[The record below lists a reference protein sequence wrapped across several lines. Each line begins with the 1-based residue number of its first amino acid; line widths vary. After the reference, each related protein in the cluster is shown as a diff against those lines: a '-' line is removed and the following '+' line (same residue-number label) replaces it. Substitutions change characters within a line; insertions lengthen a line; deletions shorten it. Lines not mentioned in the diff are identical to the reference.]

1 MPPRKIKNIL
11 INLIIWMSSFLSL
24 SCINPFAPKLE
35 KEIGAEMCN
44 DLSNREHVLCTF
56 RNAYTFKDTTLY
68 GSLLDPNFTFRY
80 RDYDRGIDIIW
91 GRDDE
96 MRTTA
101 GLFQSVQSLS
111 LVWNRIISE
120 RFEDTVWTIIRGF
133 NLTITF
139 NPADIEHVNGYAN
152 MTFSR
157 TGIAD
162 NWKLYAWQD
171 ESNF

>member
-1 MPPRKIKNIL
+1 MKNIL
-11 INLIIWMSSFLSL
+11 INLIWMSSFLSL

-35 KEIGAEMCN
+35 KEFGAEMCN
-44 DLSNREHVLCTF
+44 DLSNLENVFCTF
-56 RNAYTFKDTTLY
+56 RNAYTFKDTALY
-68 GSLLDPNFTFRY
+68 GSLIDPYFTFRY
-80 RDYDRGIDIIW
+80 RDYDRGIDITW

-111 LVWNRIISE
+111 LVWNKEIKLRE
-120 RFEDTVWTIIRGF
+120 EDTVLTIVRGF

-139 NPADIEHVNGYAN
+139 NPADIEHVGGYAN
-152 MTFSR
+152 MTFVR
-157 TGIAD
+157 PKKAD
-162 NWKLYAWQD
+162 AWKLYTWQD

>member
-1 MPPRKIKNIL
+1 MKNI
-11 INLIIWMSSFLSL
+11 IIHIIWMISFLRL

-35 KEIGAEMCN
+35 KEFGTEMCS
-44 DLSNREHVLCTF
+44 DLTKLENVFCTF
-56 RNAYTFKDTTLY
+56 RNAYTFKDTALY

-80 RDYDRGIDIIW
+80 RDYERGIDVIW

-101 GLFQSVQSLS
+101 GLFQSVQALS
-111 LVWNRIISE
+111 LVWNKYISIKDD
-120 RFEDTVWTIIRGF
+120 DTVGTIVRGF

-139 NPADIEHVNGYAN
+139 NPADIEHVDGYAN
-152 MTFSR
+152 MTFVR
-157 TGIAD
+157 PETTGV
-162 NWKLYAWQD
+162 WKLYTWKD

>member
-1 MPPRKIKNIL
+1 
-11 INLIIWMSSFLSL
+11 MSSFLSL

-35 KEIGAEMCN
+35 KEFGSEMCN
-44 DLSNREHVLCTF
+44 DLSNLEHVFCTF

-68 GSLLDPNFTFRY
+68 GLLLDQNFTFRY
-80 RDYDRGIDIIW
+80 RDYDRGIDITW

-101 GLFQSVQSLS
+101 GLFKSVQSLS

-120 RFEDTVWTIIRGF
+120 RLGDTVQTIVRGF

-139 NPADIEHVNGYAN
+139 NPADIERIDGYAN
-152 MTFSR
+152 MTFAR
-157 TGIAD
+157 PKKTDA
-162 NWKLYAWQD
+162 WKLYTWRD

>member
-1 MPPRKIKNIL
+1 MPSSNVKNIL
-11 INLIIWMSSFLSL
+11 IHIIWMSSCLSL

-35 KEIGAEMCN
+35 TEFGEEMCN
-44 DLSNREHVLCTF
+44 DLSNIKNVFCTF
-56 RNAYTFKDTTLY
+56 RNAYTFKDTALY

-80 RDYDRGIDIIW
+80 RDYDRGIDITW

-101 GLFQSVQSLS
+101 GLFHSVQSLS
-111 LVWNRIISE
+111 LVWNKYISIKE
-120 RFEDTVWTIIRGF
+120 GDTVGTIVRGF

-139 NPADIEHVNGYAN
+139 NPADIEHVDGYAN
-152 MTFSR
+152 MTFVR
-157 TGIAD
+157 PKITDA
-162 NWKLYAWQD
+162 WKLYTWKD